1 MSAHCKSPHAKALP
15 RIHDNP
21 SGLLLASAI
30 LFAALINAPAARAEE
45 CLLRIDGLPSSVPIN
60 YDPFLPANAPARM
73 TLSISNPGSTRC
85 EADLA
90 LVDEVRT
97 SVTQWLIGPTNLKL
111 EIRPSAGV
119 SRASIPSTF
128 SVAADPG
135 QSVDVAFDVAIID
148 DAVVPAGSYAQ
159 PLTLELRQPGTAVA
173 YEETPVV
180 INLTS
185 LPRAQMNLSGSR
197 GDFGTGTSVSVVDF
211 GIASTGKERNLFI
224 QTRANDRARLSFRS
238 ANLGQ
243 LKLSGIEGDGP
254 SLEYTARFDGATLD
268 LTAPSVRDL
277 DLPLTYA
284 GEAFELML
292 TLGRVEGA
300 QAGLY
305 NDELTIEISTL

>member
-1 MSAHCKSPHAKALP
+1 MSALYKPPRAKVLP
-15 RIHDNP
+15 RPRDNH
-21 SGLLLASAI
+21 SGLLLASTLLLATVV
-30 LFAALINAPAARAEE
+30 NAPSVHAEE
-45 CLLRIDGLPSSVPIN
+45 CMLRVEGLPSSVPIN

-73 TLSISNPGSTRC
+73 TFTVTNAGGTRC
-85 EADLA
+85 QADLA
-90 LVDEVRT
+90 LVDAVRT

-111 EIRPSAGV
+111 ELRPSTGV
-119 SRASIPSTF
+119 ARASTPSTF
-128 SVAADPG
+128 SVAADPD

-148 DAVVPAGSYAQ
+148 DAVVPAGNYAQ
-159 PLTLELRQPGTAVA
+159 PLTLELRQAGTAVA
-173 YEETPVV
+173 YEQVPVV

-211 GIASTGKERNLFI
+211 GIASTGKERHLFI

-238 ANLGQ
+238 ANQGR
-243 LKLSGIEGDGP
+243 LKMAGVEGAGS
-254 SLEYTARFDGATLD
+254 SLEYTARFDGNPLD
-268 LTAPSVRDL
+268 LTKSSMRDV

-284 GEAFELML
+284 GKAFELML
-292 TLGRVEGA
+292 TLGPVEGA